1 MDEIASAL
9 ISLQELDQILT
20 KQKIRFVKISK
31 VIELGGGLVKL
42 KSNYDKMKR
51 DNLQSQLNVSKIDSE
66 ISEIE
71 TKSSELQEKL
81 YGGAIT
87 NMRELTAI
95 EAEYNSLS
103 NILIEKNQDRTTALS
118 QVSDTKESMERMNID
133 LDQRKNVWV
142 KEKKSLVKEKSEI
155 GKKFNTK
162 LKDRNQFIDKIP
174 EDIFKDYNRLFKANN
189 GIAIVTVKRDIC
201 QGCLVK
207 LPVPGPIS
215 NKVSFLLISAISAIY
230 RIIFL
235 SIRKFCPRLFFG
247 LISINFFKKIYSSY
261 K

>member
-1 MDEIASAL
+1 
-9 ISLQELDQILT
+9 
-20 KQKIRFVKISK
+20 
-31 VIELGGGLVKL
+31 
-42 KSNYDKMKR
+42 
-51 DNLQSQLNVSKIDSE
+51 
-66 ISEIE
+66 
-71 TKSSELQEKL
+71 
-81 YGGAIT
+81 
-87 NMRELTAI
+87 MRELTAI

-207 LPVPGPIS
+207 LPVGDIDKMKNSTLPVLCSSG
-215 NKVSFLLISAISAIY
+215 KHFLTE
-230 RIIFL
+230 
-235 SIRKFCPRLFFG
+235 
-247 LISINFFKKIYSSY
+247 
-261 K
+261 

>member
-1 MDEIASAL
+1 MLFLYILKKRIKL
-9 ISLQELDQILT
+9 II
-20 KQKIRFVKISK
+20 
-31 VIELGGGLVKL
+31 
-42 KSNYDKMKR
+42 
-51 DNLQSQLNVSKIDSE
+51 
-66 ISEIE
+66 
-71 TKSSELQEKL
+71 
-81 YGGAIT
+81 AIT
-87 NMRELTAI
+87 FLSISFAI
-95 EAEYNSLS
+95 LYVFFVAHPVYVTSAKLLPTGEDNSLS

-207 LPVPGPIS
+207 LPVGDIDKMKNSTLPVLCSSG
-215 NKVSFLLISAISAIY
+215 KHFLTE
-230 RIIFL
+230 
-235 SIRKFCPRLFFG
+235 
-247 LISINFFKKIYSSY
+247 
-261 K
+261 